1 MKLGNIL
8 SKENLTAVGAGVAGA
23 AVSVPAKKYLFGKIP
38 GLADKENLQN
48 GAVLLTGIA
57 IAAFSKGRIGKT
69 FGLGMS
75 IVGGY
80 NLVTPLLQKSG
91 LGATD
96 VLMGEV
102 MMGEVPAANAPLMG
116 AVEGGDYYGG
126 QYGSYGSGVETSEA
140 EY

>member
-1 MKLGNIL
+1 MKLANIL

-23 AVSVPAKKYLFGKIP
+23 AVSVPAKKFLFAKIP

-57 IAAFSKGRIGKT
+57 IAAFSKGRVGKT

-80 NLVTPLLQKSG
+80 NLVTPLLQNAG
-91 LGATD
+91 LAGD
-96 VLMGEV
+96 VMMGEV
-102 MMGEVPAANAPLMG
+102 MMGEVSPSAPLMG
-116 AVEGGDYYGG
+116 AVDSVDIDYPTGGEGEMDY
-126 QYGSYGSGVETSEA
+126 
-140 EY
+140 

>member
-23 AVSVPAKKYLFGKIP
+23 AVSVPAKKYLFAKIP
-38 GLADKENLQN
+38 GLSTNENLQN

-57 IAAFSKGRIGKT
+57 IAAFSKGRVGKT

-80 NLVTPLLQKSG
+80 NLVTPLLTTAG
-91 LGATD
+91 LAGD
-96 VLMGEV
+96 V
-102 MMGEVPAANAPLMG
+102 MMGAVPVETSAPMMG
-116 AVEGGDYYGG
+116 AVDVDFPTGGEG
-126 QYGSYGSGVETSEA
+126 EM

>member
-57 IAAFSKGRIGKT
+57 IAAFSKGRVGKT

-102 MMGEVPAANAPLMG
+102 MMGEVTPSAPLMG

-126 QYGSYGSGVETSEA
+126 QYGSYTSGLEEA
-140 EY
+140 EADF

>member
-23 AVSVPAKKYLFGKIP
+23 AVSVPAKKHLFAKIP
-38 GLADKENLQN
+38 GLSTNENLQN

-57 IAAFSKGRIGKT
+57 IAAFSKGRVGKT

-80 NLVTPLLQKSG
+80 NLVTPMLSKAG
-91 LGATD
+91 LAGD
-96 VLMGEV
+96 V
-102 MMGEVPAANAPLMG
+102 MMGEIPVETSAPMMG
-116 AVEGGDYYGG
+116 AVDVDFPTGGEG
-126 QYGSYGSGVETSEA
+126 EM

>member
-23 AVSVPAKKYLFGKIP
+23 AVSVPAKKYLFAKIP
-38 GLADKENLQN
+38 GLSTNENLQN

-57 IAAFSKGRIGKT
+57 IAAFSKGRVGKT

-80 NLVTPLLQKSG
+80 NLVTPMLSKAG
-91 LGATD
+91 LAGD
-96 VLMGEV
+96 V
-102 MMGEVPAANAPLMG
+102 MMGEIPVETSAPMMG
-116 AVEGGDYYGG
+116 AVDVDFPTGGEG
-126 QYGSYGSGVETSEA
+126 EM

>member
-1 MKLGNIL
+1 MKIGNIL

-23 AVSVPAKKYLFGKIP
+23 AVSVPAKKYLFAKIP
-38 GLADKENLQN
+38 GLSTNENLQN

-57 IAAFSKGRIGKT
+57 IAAFSKGRVGKT

-80 NLVTPLLQKSG
+80 NLVTPLLTTAG
-91 LGATD
+91 LAGD
-96 VLMGEV
+96 V
-102 MMGEVPAANAPLMG
+102 MMGAVPVETAAPMMG
-116 AVEGGDYYGG
+116 AVEVDFPTGGEG
-126 QYGSYGSGVETSEA
+126 EM

>member
-1 MKLGNIL
+1 MKLGNIF

-23 AVSVPAKKYLFGKIP
+23 AVSVPAKKFLFAKIP

-48 GAVLLTGIA
+48 GAVLLTGVA
-57 IAAFSKGRIGKT
+57 IAAFSKGRVGKT

-80 NLVTPLLQKSG
+80 NLVTPLLAKTG
-91 LGATD
+91 LTGD
-96 VLMGEV
+96 V
-102 MMGEVPAANAPLMG
+102 MMGEIPVETSAPMMG
-116 AVEGGDYYGG
+116 AVDMDFPTGGEG
-126 QYGSYGSGVETSEA
+126 EM

>member
-1 MKLGNIL
+1 MKFGNIL

-23 AVSVPAKKYLFGKIP
+23 AVSVPAKKYLFAKIP
-38 GLADKENLQN
+38 GLSTNENFQN

-57 IAAFSKGRIGKT
+57 IAAFSKGRVGKT

-80 NLVTPLLQKSG
+80 NLVTPLLTSAG
-91 LGATD
+91 LAGD
-96 VLMGEV
+96 V
-102 MMGEVPAANAPLMG
+102 MMGAVPVETAAPMMG
-116 AVEGGDYYGG
+116 AVNVDFPTGGEG
-126 QYGSYGSGVETSEA
+126 EM

>member
-1 MKLGNIL
+1 MKLGNIF

-23 AVSVPAKKYLFGKIP
+23 AVSVPAKKFLFAKIP

-57 IAAFSKGRIGKT
+57 IAAFSKGRVGKT

-80 NLVTPLLQKSG
+80 NLVTPLLANAG
-91 LGATD
+91 LAGD
-96 VLMGEV
+96 V
-102 MMGEVPAANAPLMG
+102 MMGEIPVETSAPMMG
-116 AVEGGDYYGG
+116 AVDMDFPTGGEG
-126 QYGSYGSGVETSEA
+126 EM

>member
-57 IAAFSKGRIGKT
+57 IADFSKGRVGKT

-80 NLVTPLLQKSG
+80 NLVTPLLEKSG
-91 LGATD
+91 LAGD
-96 VLMGEV
+96 VMMGEV
-102 MMGEVPAANAPLMG
+102 MMGEVESYSAPLMG
-116 AVEGGDYYGG
+116 AVDAPNIDFPTGGEGEMDY
-126 QYGSYGSGVETSEA
+126 
-140 EY
+140 